1 MKSSFEIFSKLP
13 RDYYNRP
20 LLDIAKDIL
29 GKAFVRKINNK
40 MLAGIIVE
48 VEAYDGRT
56 DEAAHSF
63 GGITNRNKI
72 MFEEG
77 GLLYVYF
84 IYGIHYCCN
93 IVTGKNGIGNAI
105 LIRGIQP
112 MIGVEEM
119 LINRFGESNFTDKHK
134 FSVTNGPAKITKAF
148 GINKSQNGIN
158 LNGNE
163 IYLCD
168 SNFPKDFKIVTTT
181 RIGIKKSAELPWRFY
196 IKNNPYVSK
205 K

>member
-1 MKSSFEIFSKLP
+1 MKNSFEIYSKLP
-13 RDYYNRP
+13 KTFYNHE
-20 LLDIAKDIL
+20 LLDVAKALL
-29 GKAFVRKINNK
+29 GKVFVRTLNNK
-40 MLAGIIVE
+40 LLAGIIVE
-48 VEAYDGRT
+48 IEAYDGRT

-63 GGITNRNKI
+63 GGITKRNKI

-93 IVTGKNGIGNAI
+93 VVTGGKGIGNAV

-112 MIGVEEM
+112 MIGIDEM
-119 LINRFGESNFTDKHK
+119 LNNRFGENNFNDKHTL
-134 FSVTNGPAKITKAF
+134 SLTNGPAKITQAF
-148 GINKSQNGIN
+148 SIDKKDNGAD
-158 LNGNE
+158 LCGDD
-163 IYLCD
+163 IYLCE
-168 SNFPKDFKIVTTT
+168 SNFSNDFEIVTTT
-181 RIGIKKSAELPWRFY
+181 RIGIKKSVELPWRFY

>member
-1 MKSSFEIFSKLP
+1 MKNSFEIFSKLTK
-13 RDYYNRP
+13 DFYNRE
-20 LLDIAKDIL
+20 LLETAKDLL
-29 GKAFVRKINNK
+29 GKLFVRKINNK
-40 MLAGIIVE
+40 ILAGIIVE

-63 GGITNRNKI
+63 GGITKRNKI
-72 MFEEG
+72 MFEDG

-93 IVTGKNGIGNAI
+93 VVTGSKGIGNAV

-112 MIGVEEM
+112 MIGIDEM
-119 LINRFGESNFTDKHK
+119 LNNRFGKIK
-134 FSVTNGPAKITKAF
+134 FNETHNVSLTNGPAKITKAF
-148 GINKSQNGIN
+148 SINKKNNGTD
-158 LNGNE
+158 LCGDE
-163 IYLCD
+163 IYLCN
-168 SNFPKDFKIVTTT
+168 SNFSNDFEIVSTT
-181 RIGIKKSAELPWRFY
+181 RIGIKKSADLPWRFY